1 MMNCAGL
8 RPILSFYLEKE
19 TGPMETL
26 EARRHLDS
34 CASCQSRAR
43 RMAETMARC
52 DTVAAP
58 APSLDI
64 ARMVMGRLSAFK
76 RASREATPVMA
87 AKWSGLA
94 IVLSAAL
101 GVTLTRLTPM
111 SRALSR
117 PITFLAGLVAGG
129 EGDRL
134 GKLVGGALPLLPS
147 AIAGGVP
154 SDLAPATAM
163 DAAVTVQV
171 LGTALVVGLVLAIP
185 VALLTAW
192 LLHRE
197 SAS

>member
-1 MMNCAGL
+1 MIDCTGL
-8 RPILSFYLEKE
+8 RPLLSFYLEKE
-19 TGPMETL
+19 TGPLETL

-34 CASCQSRAR
+34 CEACRTRAR

-52 DTVAAP
+52 DAIPEP
-58 APSLDI
+58 APTLDI
-64 ARMVMGRLSAFK
+64 ARMVMGRLSSFK
-76 RASREATPVMA
+76 RASREATPLMA

-101 GVTLTRLTPM
+101 GVTLTRLEPM

-117 PITFLAGLVAGG
+117 PVAFLAGLVAGG

-134 GKLVGGALPLLPS
+134 GKLVGGAVPLLPS
-147 AIAGGVP
+147 AIAGRVP

-163 DAAVTVQV
+163 DATVTVQV
-171 LGTALVVGLVLAIP
+171 LGTALVFGLGLAIP